1 MNSPLIAVKDLST
14 ATHDGRILSQS
25 LNFSVSP
32 GQIILVS
39 GPNGIGKST
48 LLKTLIGNLKPKRGK
63 IELNLPF
70 SRIGYLPQLQNT
82 DFHLP
87 VTLRDILEASC
98 HHSLS
103 VEEILSWQLLSEAQ
117 LDLSWKTASGGERKR
132 TLLTRTLLAKPDI
145 LVLDEPMNHLDVQ
158 TRLLVENAIQKFV
171 ELPQTNGRKRAV
183 LLVSHEKSLSQL
195 VNHPSFSRIL
205 LAPQSQNTG
214 TETDDAE

>member
-1 MNSPLIAVKDLST
+1 MHSPLIVVTDLST
-14 ATHDGRILSQS
+14 ATHDGRILSES

-32 GQIILVS
+32 GQIILIS

-48 LLKTLIGNLKPKRGK
+48 LLKTLIGNLKPKKGT

-103 VEEILSWQLLSEAQ
+103 LDEILSWRLLSETQ

-158 TRLLVENAIQKFV
+158 TRLLVEDAIQKFV
-171 ELPQTNGRKRAV
+171 ELPQSNGRKRAV
-183 LLVSHEKSLSQL
+183 LLVSHEKSLHQL
-195 VNHPSFSRIL
+195 VHNPNFSKIL
-205 LAPQSQNTG
+205 LAPQSPSSGMEN
-214 TETDDAE
+214 EDAE

>member
-48 LLKTLIGNLKPKRGK
+48 LLKTLIGNLKPKQGK

-70 SRIGYLPQLQNT
+70 SKIGYLPQLQNT

-103 VEEILSWQLLSEAQ
+103 VDEILSWKLLSEAQ

-158 TRLLVENAIQKFV
+158 TRLLVESAIQKFV
-171 ELPQTNGRKRAV
+171 ELPQSNGRKRAV
-183 LLVSHEKSLSQL
+183 LLVSHEKSLNQL
-195 VNHPSFSRIL
+195 VHHPNFSKIL
-205 LAPQSQNTG
+205 LAPQSPSSGMEN
-214 TETDDAE
+214 EDAE